1 MELRIFTEPQQ
12 GASYDQQ
19 VRVAQLAEQLGFDAF
34 FRSDHFLA
42 MGDTDGLPGPTD
54 AWITLA
60 GIARETSRIRLGTLM
75 TSATFR
81 LPGLLAVAVAEL
93 DAMSQG
99 RVELGLG
106 SGWFDGEHTAYG
118 IPFPP
123 LGERFERLEEQ
134 LAIITG
140 MWACPSGDRFSF
152 HGDHYQLEDCPALP
166 KPVQRPGPPVLI
178 GGHGPK
184 HTPRLA
190 ATYGAEVNVPFVSKE
205 DSATQF
211 RRSKAVCESI
221 GRDPGSLVCSA
232 AQVVCCGRDEA
243 ELARRAD
250 VIGRSV
256 DELRQNGLC
265 GTPDE
270 VVEKLASFAN
280 VGTDRVYLQFLTL
293 DDLEHLELIGQE
305 VLPHTAQLG

>member
-1 MELRIFTEPQQ
+1 MLLRVFTEPQQ

-19 VRVAQLAEQLGFDAF
+19 VRVAQLAEELGFDAF
-34 FRSDHFLA
+34 FRSDHFLTMA
-42 MGDTDGLPGPTD
+42 DNDGLPGPTD

-81 LPGLLAVAVAEL
+81 LPGLLAVAVAEV
-93 DAMSQG
+93 DAMSGG

-140 MWACPSGDRFSF
+140 LWACPIGDRFSF

-178 GGHGPK
+178 GGHGLK

-190 ATYGAEVNVPFVSKE
+190 AAYAAEVNVPFGSAE
-205 DSATQF
+205 DTAAQF
-211 RRSKAVCESI
+211 RRTKTACEAI
-221 GRDPGSLVCSA
+221 GRDPASLACSA

-243 ELARRAD
+243 ELSRRAAL
-250 VIGRSV
+250 IGRSV
-256 DELRQNGLC
+256 DELRQHGLC
-265 GTPDE
+265 GTPEE
-270 VVEKLASFAN
+270 VVEKLASFAAL
-280 VGTDRVYLQFLTL
+280 GTERMYLQFLTL
-293 DDLEHLELIGQE
+293 DDLEHLELIGHE
-305 VLPHTAQLG
+305 VLPPAGRLG

>member
-60 GIARETSRIRLGTLM
+60 GIARETRRIRLGTLM

-81 LPGLLAVAVAEL
+81 LPGLLAVAVAEV

-118 IPFPP
+118 VPFPP

-250 VIGRSV
+250 EIGRSV

-270 VVEKLASFAN
+270 VVEKLVSFAN
-280 VGTDRVYLQFLTL
+280 VGTDRMYLQFLTL
-293 DDLEHLELIGQE
+293 DDLEHLELIGE
-305 VLPHTAQLG
+305 KVLPHAAPLS